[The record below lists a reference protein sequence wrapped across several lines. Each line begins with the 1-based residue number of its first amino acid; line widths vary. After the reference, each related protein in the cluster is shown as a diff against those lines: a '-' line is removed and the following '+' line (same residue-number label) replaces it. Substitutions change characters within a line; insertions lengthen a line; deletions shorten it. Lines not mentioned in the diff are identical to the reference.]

1 MDSSPSRCPQ
11 RRAPSGPSAPHLQA
25 GLCARTDVNGAMLDV
40 YNGPA
45 ARASL
50 PTPLA
55 RTRPLQVPSRTSRNS
70 RSLREANDVL
80 PASSMKPVPAVLLL
94 AAVLLTTHIPLS
106 ACRPRDLGVLDGRG
120 YKKQLDEVLLRAGD
134 SAVSYLLGEKLLQ
147 YLQQRKPSAHRSASI
162 SAPAAGLGHGL
173 GLGLG
178 LGLGQGQEQGQG
190 LGQGLGL
197 GWSAEGPERGL
208 WREDE
213 GGSPE
218 ELVGFS
224 KRSEEPPISI
234 DLTFH
239 LLRNMIEMARIE
251 NQREQA
257 ELNRKYLDEV
267 GK

>member
-1 MDSSPSRCPQ
+1 
-11 RRAPSGPSAPHLQA
+11 
-25 GLCARTDVNGAMLDV
+25 
-40 YNGPA
+40 
-45 ARASL
+45 
-50 PTPLA
+50 
-55 RTRPLQVPSRTSRNS
+55 
-70 RSLREANDVL
+70 
-80 PASSMKPVPAVLLL
+80 MKPVPAVLLL

-147 YLQQRKPSAHRSASI
+147 YLQQRKPSAHQSASI
-162 SAPAAGLGHGL
+162 SAPAGL
-173 GLGLG
+173 GLGL
-178 LGLGQGQEQGQG
+178 
-190 LGQGLGL
+190 
-197 GWSAEGPERGL
+197 SAEGPERGL

-213 GGSPE
+213 GGSRE

>member
-1 MDSSPSRCPQ
+1 
-11 RRAPSGPSAPHLQA
+11 
-25 GLCARTDVNGAMLDV
+25 MLDV

-50 PTPLA
+50 PKPLA
-55 RTRPLQVPSRTSRNS
+55 RTRPLHAPSRTSRSS
-70 RSLREANDVL
+70 RSAREANDVL
-80 PASSMKPVPAVLLL
+80 PVSSMKPVPAVLLL

-147 YLQQRKPSAHRSASI
+147 YLQQREPATPRSASI
-162 SAPAAGLGHGL
+162 SAPAAGLGQ

-178 LGLGQGQEQGQG
+178 LGLGQGQGLGLGLGQGQGQG
-190 LGQGLGL
+190 LGL
-197 GWSAEGPERGL
+197 SAEAPERGL

-213 GGSPE
+213 GGLRE
-218 ELVGFS
+218 LLVGLS

>member
-1 MDSSPSRCPQ
+1 
-11 RRAPSGPSAPHLQA
+11 
-25 GLCARTDVNGAMLDV
+25 MLDV

-55 RTRPLQVPSRTSRNS
+55 RTRLLQVPSRTSRNS

-80 PASSMKPVPAVLLL
+80 PVSSMKPVPAVLLL

-134 SAVSYLLGEKLLQ
+134 NAVSYLLGEKLLQ
-147 YLQQRKPSAHRSASI
+147 YLQQRKPAASRSASN
-162 SAPAAGLGHGL
+162 SAPAAGL
-173 GLGLG
+173 
-178 LGLGQGQEQGQG
+178 GQG

-197 GWSAEGPERGL
+197 GQRLGQGLGLSAEAPERGL

-213 GGSPE
+213 GGSRE
-218 ELVGFS
+218 ELLGFS

>member
-55 RTRPLQVPSRTSRNS
+55 RTRPFQVPSRTSRNS

-147 YLQQRKPSAHRSASI
+147 YLQQRKPSAHQSASI
-162 SAPAAGLGHGL
+162 SAPAGQ
-173 GLGLG
+173 GLG
-178 LGLGQGQEQGQG
+178 LGLGQG
-190 LGQGLGL
+190 LGLGL
-197 GWSAEGPERGL
+197 SAEGPERGL

-213 GGSPE
+213 GGSRE